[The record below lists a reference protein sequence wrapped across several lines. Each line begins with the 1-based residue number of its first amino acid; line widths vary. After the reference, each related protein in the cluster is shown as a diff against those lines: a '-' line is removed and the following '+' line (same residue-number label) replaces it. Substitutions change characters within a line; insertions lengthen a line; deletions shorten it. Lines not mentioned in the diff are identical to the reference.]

1 MQSITTKPA
10 TAAEAIL
17 AIDLGGYKSVAC
29 LYGPVAFLHGAAE
42 EVRFLSDTAG
52 RSSPA

>member
-1 MQSITTKPA
+1 MQTITTQTA
-10 TAAEAIL
+10 TAAETIL

-29 LYGPVAFLHGAAE
+29 LYGPIAFLHGAAE
-42 EVRFLSDTAG
+42 DARFLSDTG